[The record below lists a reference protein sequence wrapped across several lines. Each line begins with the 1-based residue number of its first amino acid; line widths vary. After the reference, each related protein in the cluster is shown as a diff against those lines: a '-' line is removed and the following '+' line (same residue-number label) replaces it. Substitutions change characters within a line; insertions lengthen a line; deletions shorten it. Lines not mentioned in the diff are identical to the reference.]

1 MFAPEACF
9 RIDLPKISGGA
20 DVSNDSHI
28 SIESVDAVYESATT
42 PLSALLGIDIQVEHG
57 EFVSVIG
64 PSGCGKSTLLRI
76 VGGLQAPTRGRVLID
91 GQEPR
96 EAQREKSIGFVF
108 QNPSLLPW
116 RRVIENVRL
125 PLEVNRKGRGG
136 EAEHLVDLVDL
147 AEFRNYYPHQL
158 SGGMQ
163 QRVALARSLVT
174 EPSLLLM
181 DEPFGALDEITRAS
195 MRLELLRIWRTRS
208 ESLSSTV
215 IFVTHSIPEA
225 LLLSDRV
232 IVLSPQ
238 PGKIAGVIEVDLP
251 RPRTEEIEFEP
262 SFLDHARRLRA
273 LLRERLIA

>member
-1 MFAPEACF
+1 M
-9 RIDLPKISGGA
+9 
-20 DVSNDSHI
+20 SNDTHI
-28 SIESVDAVYESATT
+28 SIEGVDAVYEAGAA
-42 PLSALLGIDIQVEHG
+42 PLSALLGIEMRVERG

-91 GQEPR
+91 GREPR
-96 EAQREKSIGFVF
+96 EAQRDKGIGFVF

-125 PLEVNRKGRGG
+125 PLEVNRKRTGADADR
-136 EAEHLVDLVDL
+136 LVDLVGL
-147 AEFRNYYPHQL
+147 GEFRDYYPHQL

-238 PGKIAGVIEVDLP
+238 PGQVAGVIEVDLP

-262 SFLDHARRLRA
+262 SFLEHARGLRA
-273 LLRERLIA
+273 LLREQTLA